1 LARLTYDLALAG
13 YRWEK
18 AREHPRYFLPWV
30 AAPDSRSGD
39 LFHFATVSREEA
51 ADLEIPFMGKEFQ
64 VRGTA
69 RGESSW
75 LWQRDYLDWIMDNPF
90 TVTLK
95 ARQLG
100 VSWIWDATILWDLIF
115 FPGVDDLIY
124 SIKEEDAIEQVNR
137 IWDIWLTV
145 PEWMKEMA
153 GLTVLKPFGAAR
165 PSSRIE
171 FEHPDGRVSTV
182 TGMPATKKAGHSR
195 VARRVLFDEGAHQ
208 EFARQIWK
216 AIIPAAGDAGGNIGA
231 VSTANGVSD
240 GHGGGNFFHEVY
252 TGAGGVE
259 YPNVKAIFL
268 PWHNHPARTQEWYEG
283 LNLDKQSKAEQYPE
297 DDDEAFLLTG
307 SPFFDLTAL
316 QYYSRAARVEPQL
329 QGEWVYFHG
338 PRNKARF
345 QPEEGGVLEVY
356 RRPEKGHDYVL
367 GADVAT
373 GMGTDYSVAVVLDLA
388 DGAPCAQIRM
398 KADYAEFARQVH
410 FTAEWYE
417 HALVGIEKG
426 GGYGDTVIAYLRDG
440 HEGRK
445 SYINLYR
452 HRAYDDRKRK
462 LKAQYGFPMSAT
474 TRPKVVSELAKWV
487 NGKQLPWVPRR
498 FAVEARSF
506 VRRDTRPSP
515 RAADGANDDAVLALG
530 IALEMYSL
538 HGQHRHDVRK
548 TQAAPEGFRERSV
561 NDPRVALMKNDD
573 PRSRA

>member
-1 LARLTYDLALAG
+1 LARLTSEQALAG
-13 YRWEK
+13 YRFEK

-30 AAPDSRSGD
+30 AAPDSRTGT
-39 LFHFATVSREEA
+39 LFHFATVTREEA
-51 ADLEIPFMGKEFQ
+51 DDLEIPFRGVEHK

-75 LWQRDYLDWIMDNPF
+75 LWQRDYLDWIIDNPF

-100 VSWIWDATILWDLIF
+100 VSWIWDATILWDIIF

-124 SIKEEDAIEQVNR
+124 SIKEEDAVEQVNR
-137 IWDIWLTV
+137 IYDIWLTV
-145 PEWMKEMA
+145 PDWMKEMA
-153 GLTVLKPFGAAR
+153 NLNVLKPFGAAR
-165 PSSRIE
+165 PSTRIE

-208 EFARQIWK
+208 EFARAIWK
-216 AIIPAAGDAGGNIGA
+216 AIIPAAGDLGGHIGA

-240 GHGGGNFFHEVY
+240 GQGGGNCFHEVY

-307 SPFFDLTAL
+307 SPFFDLEAL
-316 QYYSRAARVEPQL
+316 QYYSRAARAEPL
-329 QGEWVYFHG
+329 FQGKWEFFHG
-338 PRNKARF
+338 PKDRARF
-345 QPEEGGVLEVY
+345 SKIEGGPIEVY
-356 RRPEKGHDYVL
+356 RRPEKGHDYVM
-367 GADVAT
+367 GVDVAT
-373 GMGTDYSVAVVLDLA
+373 GGGADFSVATVLDLA
-388 DGAPCAQIRM
+388 DGAPCAEIRM
-398 KADYAEFARQVH
+398 KSGYADFTRQVH

-417 HALVGIEKG
+417 HALVGVEKAG
-426 GGYGDTVIAYLRDG
+426 GFGDTVISYLRDG

-462 LKAQYGFPMSAT
+462 LKTQYGFPMSST
-474 TRPKVVSELAKWV
+474 TRAKVVAELAQWV
-487 NGKQLPWVPRR
+487 NEKELPWVTRR
-498 FAVEARSF
+498 FSVEARSF

-515 RAADGANDDAVLALG
+515 RHADGANDDAVLALG
-530 IALEMYSL
+530 ISLEMYAA
-538 HGQHRHDVRK
+538 HGQHKYDVRK
-548 TQAAPEGFRERSV
+548 KQAPKDFRARSPI
-561 NDPRVALMKNDD
+561 DPRTVNLTTTDQ
-573 PRSRA
+573 RSTA

>member
-1 LARLTYDLALAG
+1 MARS
-13 YRWEK
+13 
-18 AREHPRYFLPWV
+18 HPRYFLPWV
-30 AAPDSRSGD
+30 SAPDSRSGD
-39 LFHFATVSREEA
+39 VFQFATVTKAEA
-51 ADLEIPFMGKEFQ
+51 DDLEIPFVGREFT
-64 VRGTA
+64 VKGTA

-100 VSWIWDATILWDLIF
+100 VSWIWDATILWDLVF
-115 FPGVDDLIY
+115 FPGIDDLIY

-145 PEWMKEMA
+145 PDWMKEMA
-153 GLTVLKPFGAAR
+153 QLTVLKPFGTAR

-252 TGAGGVE
+252 TGAGGIE

-268 PWHNHPARTQEWYEG
+268 PWHHHPARTQEWYEG

-307 SPFFDLTAL
+307 SPFFELEAL
-316 QYYSRAARVEPQL
+316 QYYSRAARVDPL
-329 QGEWVYFHG
+329 FQGRWEYFHG
-338 PRNKARF
+338 PKNRARF
-345 QPEEGGVLEVY
+345 AQEEAGVIEVY
-356 RRPEKGHDYVL
+356 RLPQPGHKYVL

-373 GMGTDYSVAVVLDLA
+373 GEGTDFSVATILDLA
-388 DGAPCAQIRM
+388 DGAPCAEIRM
-398 KADYAEFARQVH
+398 KADYVEYTRQVH
-410 FTAEWYE
+410 FTAEWYN
-417 HALVGIEKG
+417 HALVGVEKG

-445 SYINLYR
+445 PYINLYR
-452 HRAYDDRKRK
+452 HRGYDDRRKK
-462 LKAQYGFPMSAT
+462 LKTTYGLPMSPPVRA
-474 TRPKVVSELAKWV
+474 KVVSELAAWV
-487 NGKQLPWVPRR
+487 NHRQLPWVTRR
-498 FAVEARSF
+498 FAKEARSF

-515 RAADGANDDAVLALG
+515 RHADGANDDSVMALG
-530 IALEMYSL
+530 IALEMYAAYGHHKHSQ
-538 HGQHRHDVRK
+538 QH
-548 TQAAPEGFRERSV
+548 TQKAPKGFRERDEV
-561 NDPRVALMKNDD
+561 DPRLAHMRTTD
-573 PRSRA
+573 PRSRT

>member
-1 LARLTYDLALAG
+1 MGHLTSEQALAG
-13 YRWEK
+13 YRWEM
-18 AREHPRYFLPWV
+18 ARSHPRYFLPWV
-30 AAPDSRSGD
+30 NAPDSRSGTT
-39 LFHFATVSREEA
+39 FHFATCTREEA
-51 ADLEIPFMGKEFQ
+51 ADLEMPFYGKEFKPKGT
-64 VRGTA
+64 VRGET
-69 RGESSW
+69 SW
-75 LWQRDYLDWIMDNPF
+75 LWQRDYLDWILDNPF

-100 VSWIWDATILWDLIF
+100 VSWIWDAVILWDLVF
-115 FPGVDDLIY
+115 FPGIDDLIY

-145 PEWMKEMA
+145 PDWLKEMA
-153 GLTVLKPFGAAR
+153 QLTVLKPWGDNR

-216 AIIPAAGDAGGNIGA
+216 AIIPAAGDLGGNIGA

-240 GHGGGNFFHEVY
+240 GQGGGNFFHEVY
-252 TGAGGVE
+252 TGAGGVD

-316 QYYSRAARVEPQL
+316 QFYSRAARVEPQM
-329 QGEWVYFHG
+329 QGEWVTYHG
-338 PRNKARF
+338 PKNRARF
-345 QPEEGGVLEVY
+345 VREDGGVIEVY
-356 RRPEKGHDYVL
+356 RRPEKGHVYVV
-367 GADVAT
+367 GVDVAT
-373 GMGTDYSVAVVLDLA
+373 GEGTDYSVAVVLDLA
-388 DGAPCAQIRM
+388 DAAVCAEIRM
-398 KADYAEFARQVH
+398 KADYVEFTRQLH
-410 FTAEWYE
+410 FTGEWYN
-417 HALVGIEKG
+417 HALIGVEKG

-452 HRAYDDRKRK
+452 HRGYDDRRKK
-462 LKAQYGFPMSAT
+462 LKTTYGLPMSAT
-474 TRPKVVSELAKWV
+474 TRAKVVSELARWV
-487 NGKQLPWVPRR
+487 NATGLPWVSRR
-498 FAVEARSF
+498 FSVEARTF

-515 RAADGANDDAVLALG
+515 RHADGSNDDAVFALG
-530 IALEMYSL
+530 IALEMYDRY
-538 HGQHRHDVRK
+538 GQHKHDRK
-548 TQAAPEGFRERSV
+548 HQQEAPQGFRDRDAT
-561 NDPRVALMKNDD
+561 DPRLARLQTRD
-573 PRSRA
+573 PRSS